1 MLSFL
6 AAYRDLRLIAVLI
19 MGFVSGLPLA
29 LTGTTLAARF
39 TEAHIALG
47 AIGFMALVQ
56 LSYNFKPLWAPALDR
71 LPIPFLTK
79 RLGQRRSW
87 LIVTA
92 GSLVLAIAGL
102 GTADPQQNLAV
113 AVGWAIAVAF
123 LSASQDVVIDAY
135 RVEIL
140 RPEQQGAGAAVTQFG
155 YRFGMIASGAGSL
168 AAAQLWGW
176 PIAYQIMA
184 ILMVT
189 GIATALLAP
198 EPVHPELPVAR
209 TLAAT
214 VAAPFRDILQR
225 HGWPIL
231 FLFILLYKLGDAL
244 SGHMATP
251 FYLELGFTKIEI
263 AKISKGLGVVAAII
277 GVSLGG
283 VLVYRLGVLK
293 ALLVCGM
300 IQMASNAL
308 YIVQDLSGHDI
319 RMLAVTV
326 SLENLAG
333 GMGSAAFLA
342 YLSGLCSPGY
352 AATQYALLS
361 ALALLGRNLF
371 SASSG
376 VLAAHLGWVGF
387 FSTAVCLALPG
398 LALLVWMMGRP
409 NLGRVAGQD

>member
-1 MLSFL
+1 MSFL
-6 AAYRDLRLIAVLI
+6 AAYRDPRLLAVLF
-19 MGFVSGLPLA
+19 MGFASGLPLA
-29 LTGTTLAARF
+29 LTGTTLGARF
-39 TEAHIALG
+39 TDAHIALS
-47 AIGFMALVQ
+47 AIGAMALVQ

-71 LPIPFLTK
+71 VPIPFLTD

-87 LIVTA
+87 LIVIA
-92 GSLVLAIAGL
+92 LCLALAIAGL
-102 GTADPQQNLAV
+102 GLSDPRTNLPLAV
-113 AVGWAIAVAF
+113 FWAVLVAF

-140 RPEQQGAGAAVTQFG
+140 HAEQQGAGAAVTQFG

-168 AAAQLWGW
+168 YAASFWGW
-176 PIAYQIMA
+176 SVAYQIMA
-184 ILMVT
+184 MLMLV

-198 EPVHPELPVAR
+198 EPVQPEIPVAR
-209 TLAAT
+209 TVGAT
-214 VAAPFRDILQR
+214 IVAPFRDIVLR
-225 HGWPIL
+225 RGWPLL
-231 FLFILLYKLGDAL
+231 FLFIVLYKLGDAL

-251 FYLELGFTKIEI
+251 FYLQLGFTKIEI
-263 AKISKGLGVVAAII
+263 ANISKVLGVVAAIA

-283 VLVYRLGVLK
+283 VIVYRLGVMR
-293 ALLVCGM
+293 ALLVCGV
-300 IQMASNAL
+300 IQMASNSL

-319 RMLAVTV
+319 RMLAVTI

-333 GMGSAAFLA
+333 GMGSAAFVA

-352 AATQYALLS
+352 TATQYALLS

-371 SASSG
+371 SALSG
-376 VLAAHLGWVGF
+376 LLAAHLGWIGF

-398 LALLVWMMGRP
+398 LGLLVWMMGRP